1 MIQFI
6 TPLYYKNAKK
16 MFVVYLNNLVY
27 TIFRID
33 TLVVIVAVPIILL
46 GLYYTEEEEEIE
58 LLKRSFT
65 CMSLGYTLLWLD
77 RLIMAKVVG

>member
-6 TPLYYKNAKK
+6 ASLYYMYA
-16 MFVVYLNNLVY
+16 MDMVIVYLNNLVY

-46 GLYYTEEEEEIE
+46 GLYFVKEEEEIE

-65 CMSLGYTLLWLD
+65 YMSLGYTLLWLG

>member
-1 MIQFI
+1 MQFI
-6 TPLYYKNAKK
+6 ASLYYMYA
-16 MFVVYLNNLVY
+16 MDMVIVYLNNLIY
-27 TIFRID
+27 MIFKID

-46 GLYYTEEEEEIE
+46 GLYFTEEEEEIE

-65 CMSLGYTLLWLD
+65 CMSLGYILLWLG

>member
-65 CMSLGYTLLWLD
+65 CMSLGYILLWLG

>member
-27 TIFRID
+27 TIFKID
-33 TLVVIVAVPIILL
+33 TLVVLVAVPIILL

-65 CMSLGYTLLWLD
+65 CMSLGYTLLWLG